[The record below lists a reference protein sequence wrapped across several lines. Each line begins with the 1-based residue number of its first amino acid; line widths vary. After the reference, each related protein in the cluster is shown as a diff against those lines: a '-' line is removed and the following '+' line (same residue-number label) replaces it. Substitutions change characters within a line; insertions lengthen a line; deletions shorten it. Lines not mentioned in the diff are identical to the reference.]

1 MAETYDFQRYLR
13 AKVALDD
20 RSLNAC
26 VVAALRAAW
35 PDGQLVRVL
44 EIGAGV
50 GTMVARLVRWGVLTG
65 TVAYTAVDSD
75 AANMAG
81 LRALAASL
89 PNGVRLNA
97 VAADVY
103 DFAAAGDGQYD
114 VLIAHAVLD
123 LLDLD
128 RALPLLDARLAD
140 GGLAWLTLNFDGVT
154 AFAPALDPALDAQI
168 EALYH
173 ASMDARATGGHSQT
187 GRRLFG
193 ALRQAGWDV
202 LAAGSSDWVVHP
214 VAGGYPG
221 DEAYFLRHIL
231 HFVETTL
238 GGHPALDSAV
248 FGQWLAARRAQIAA
262 GELLYVA
269 HQIDYLAQKVGL
281 Q

>member
-1 MAETYDFQRYLR
+1 MMDDTYDFQRYLR

-20 RSLNAC
+20 QSLNGP

-35 PDGQLVRVL
+35 PTTRPVRVL

-50 GTMVARLVRWGVLTG
+50 GTMAARLVRWGVLTG
-65 TVAYTAVDSD
+65 DVEYTAVDSD
-75 AANMAG
+75 AVNVAG
-81 LRALAASL
+81 LQALAGSL
-89 PNGVRLNA
+89 PGGVRLNA

-103 DFAAAGDGQYD
+103 DFAAADDGQYD

-123 LLDLD
+123 LLDLN
-128 RALPLLDARLAD
+128 RALPLLDARLVG

-154 AFAPALDPALDAQI
+154 AFAPAVDPALDAQI

-173 ASMDARATGGHSQT
+173 ASMDARPTGGHSHT
-187 GRRLFG
+187 GRQVFD
-193 ALRQAGWDV
+193 ALRQVGWDV

-238 GGHPALDSAV
+238 SDHPALDRAA
-248 FGQWLAARRAQIAA
+248 FGQWLAVRRAQIAA

-269 HQIDYLAQKVGL
+269 HQIDYLAHKVG
-281 Q
+281 